1 MIIKTFEL
9 QKLKATKAKNFLFY
23 GENDG
28 YKNEIINEYFLK
40 KFKKNVNKY
49 DENEVLNNYD
59 SFVSN
64 LLNKSFFEENKLIII
79 SICSEKIF
87 NLAEEIIN
95 KDIQDIILIINSGA
109 LDKKS
114 KIRIL
119 FEKNKDTVCIPFY
132 EDDKK
137 TLNLLANN
145 FFKNKK
151 IFISQETINLL
162 VERCRGSRKSLDTEL
177 TKIENFSNN
186 KKRITTE
193 EIIKI
198 SNLAEDYSASE
209 LINNCL
215 SNNLKKTINI
225 LNENNYSSDDC
236 ILILRTM
243 LIKTKRLLK
252 LKKEVENSKNIDQ
265 VISSF
270 RPIIFWKEKE
280 IVKQQ
285 ILNCSSKEME
295 MLIYQINEI
304 EIQVKKNSANS
315 LNIINDFILN
325 KSIKSNNF
333 SL

>member
-28 YKNEIINEYFLK
+28 YKNQIINEYFLK

-79 SICSEKIF
+79 SRCSEKIF

-95 KDIQDIILIINSGA
+95 KDIQDITLIINSGL

-132 EDDKK
+132 ADDTK
-137 TLNLLANN
+137 TLSLLAYN

-151 IFISQETINLL
+151 IFVSQETINLL

-177 TKIENFSNN
+177 TKIENFSKN
-186 KKRITTE
+186 KDKITTE
-193 EIIKI
+193 EILKI
-198 SNLAEDYSASE
+198 SNLAEDYSVSE
-209 LINNCL
+209 LVNNCL
-215 SNNLKKTINI
+215 SKNLKKTINI

-243 LIKTKRLLK
+243 LIKAKRLLK
-252 LKKEVENSKNIDQ
+252 LKKEVEKSKNIDQ

-270 RPIIFWKEKE
+270 SPLIFWKEKE

-285 ILNCSSKEME
+285 ILNCSSEEIEK
-295 MLIYQINEI
+295 LIYQINEI
-304 EIQVKKNSANS
+304 EIQVKKN
-315 LNIINDFILN
+315 
-325 KSIKSNNF
+325 
-333 SL
+333 

>member
-9 QKLKATKAKNFLFY
+9 QKLKATKAKKFLFY

-28 YKNEIINEYFLK
+28 YKNQIINEYFMK
-40 KFKKNVNKY
+40 KFKKNTNRY

-59 SFVSN
+59 LFISN

-79 SICSEKIF
+79 SRCSEKIF

-95 KDIQDIILIINSGA
+95 KDIQDITLIINSGP

-132 EDDKK
+132 ADDTK
-137 TLNLLANN
+137 TLSLLINN

-151 IFISQETINLL
+151 IFVSQETINLL

-177 TKIENFSNN
+177 TKIENFTNN
-186 KKRITTE
+186 KKKITTE
-193 EIIKI
+193 EILKI
-198 SNLAEDYSASE
+198 SNLAENYSVFE
-209 LINNCL
+209 LINSCL
-215 SNNLKKTINI
+215 SKNLKKTINI

-252 LKKEVENSKNIDQ
+252 LIKEIKNSKNIDQ

-270 RPIIFWKEKE
+270 RPLIFWKEKE

-285 ILNCSSKEME
+285 ILNCSSDEME
-295 MLIYQINEI
+295 KLIYQINEI
-304 EIQVKKNSANS
+304 EIQIKKNSSNS
-315 LNIINDFILN
+315 LNIIYDFILN

>member
-9 QKLKATKAKNFLFY
+9 QKLKETKAKNFLFY

-28 YKNEIINEYFLK
+28 YKNQIINEYFLK

-132 EDDKK
+132 ADDTK

-145 FFKNKK
+145 FFKNKQ
-151 IFISQETINLL
+151 IFVSQETINLL

-186 KKRITTE
+186 KKKITTE
-193 EIIKI
+193 EILKI
-198 SNLAEDYSASE
+198 SNLAEDYSVSE
-209 LINNCL
+209 LVNNCL

-285 ILNCSSKEME
+285 ILNYSSEEIEK
-295 MLIYQINEI
+295 LIYQINEI

-325 KSIKSNNF
+325 KSIKSNSF

>member
-9 QKLKATKAKNFLFY
+9 QKLKATKVKNFLFY

-28 YKNEIINEYFLK
+28 YKNQIINDYFLT

-49 DENEVLNNYD
+49 DENEVLKNYD

-79 SICSEKIF
+79 SRCSEKIL

-95 KDIQDIILIINSGA
+95 KDIQDIILIINSGP

-119 FEKNKDTVCIPFY
+119 FEKNKDTICIPFY
-132 EDDKK
+132 ADDTK

-151 IFISQETINLL
+151 IYVSQETINLL
-162 VERCRGSRKSLDTEL
+162 IERCRGSRKSLDTEL
-177 TKIENFSNN
+177 TKIENFLNN
-186 KKRITTE
+186 KKKINTE
-193 EIIKI
+193 EILKI
-198 SNLAEDYSASE
+198 SNLAEDYSVSE

-270 RPIIFWKEKE
+270 RPMIFWKEKE

-285 ILNCSSKEME
+285 ILNCSSEEME
-295 MLIYQINEI
+295 KFIYQINEI
-304 EIQVKKNSANS
+304 EIQVKKNSSNS
-315 LNIINDFILN
+315 LNIISDFILN

-333 SL
+333 PL

>member
-23 GENDG
+23 GENEG
-28 YKNEIINEYFLK
+28 YKDQIINEYFLK
-40 KFKKNVNKY
+40 KFKNNANRY

-79 SICSEKIF
+79 SRCSEKIF
-87 NLAEEIIN
+87 NLIEEIIT
-95 KDIQDIILIINSGA
+95 KDIQEITLIINSGP

-114 KIRIL
+114 NIRIF
-119 FEKNKDTVCIPFY
+119 FEKNEDAVCVPFY
-132 EDDKK
+132 ADDTK
-137 TLNLLANN
+137 TLSLLAYN

-151 IFISQETINLL
+151 IFVSHETINLL

-186 KKRITTE
+186 KEKITTE
-193 EIIKI
+193 EILKI
-198 SNLAEDYSASE
+198 SNLAEDYSVSE

-215 SNNLKKTINI
+215 SKNLKKTINI
-225 LNENNYSSDDC
+225 LNENNYTSDDC
-236 ILILRTM
+236 IFILRTM
-243 LIKTKRLLK
+243 LIKAKRLLK
-252 LKKEVENSKNIDQ
+252 LKKEVENSKNIDKM
-265 VISSF
+265 ISLF
-270 RPIIFWKEKE
+270 RPLIFWKEKE

-285 ILNCSSKEME
+285 ILNCSIEEME
-295 MLIYQINEI
+295 KLIYQINEI

>member
-9 QKLKATKAKNFLFY
+9 QKLKATKAKKFLFY

-28 YKNEIINEYFLK
+28 YKDQIINEYFLK
-40 KFKKNVNKY
+40 KFNNNANKY

-79 SICSEKIF
+79 SRCTEKNF
-87 NLAEEIIN
+87 NLIKEIII
-95 KDIQDIILIINSGA
+95 KDIQEITLIINSGP

-114 KIRIL
+114 NIRIF
-119 FEKNKDTVCIPFY
+119 FEKNEDTVCIPFY
-132 EDDKK
+132 ADETK
-137 TLNLLANN
+137 TLSLLANN

-151 IFISQETINLL
+151 IFVSQETINLL

-177 TKIENFSNN
+177 NKIENLSNN
-186 KKRITTE
+186 KKKITIE

-198 SNLAEDYSASE
+198 SNLAENYSVSE
-209 LINNCL
+209 LVNNCL
-215 SNNLKKTINI
+215 SKNLKKTINI
-225 LNENNYSSDDC
+225 LNENNYSSEDC

-243 LIKTKRLLK
+243 LIKAKRLLN
-252 LKKEVENSKNIDQ
+252 LKKEVEKSKKIDQ

-270 RPIIFWKEKE
+270 RPLIFWKEKE
-280 IVKQQ
+280 IVRKQ
-285 ILNCSSKEME
+285 IVNCSSEEIEK
-295 MLIYQINEI
+295 LIYQINEI
-304 EIQVKKNSANS
+304 EIQVKKNSSNS
-315 LNIINDFILN
+315 LNIISDFILN
-325 KSIKSNNF
+325 KSIKANNL

>member
-9 QKLKATKAKNFLFY
+9 QKLKATKANNFLFY

-28 YKNEIINEYFLK
+28 YKNQIINEYFLK

-79 SICSEKIF
+79 SRCSDKIF

-95 KDIQDIILIINSGA
+95 KDIQDIILIINSGP

-119 FEKNKDTVCIPFY
+119 FEKNKDAVCIPFY
-132 EDDKK
+132 ADDTK
-137 TLNLLANN
+137 TLNLLANT
-145 FFKNKK
+145 FFKNNK
-151 IFISQETINLL
+151 ISISQETINLL
-162 VERCRGSRKSLDTEL
+162 IERCRGSRKSLDTEL

-186 KKRITTE
+186 KKKITTE
-193 EIIKI
+193 EILKI
-198 SNLAEDYSASE
+198 SNLAEDYSVSE

-215 SNNLKKTINI
+215 SKNLKKTINI

-243 LIKTKRLLK
+243 LIKAKRLLK

-265 VISSF
+265 IISLF
-270 RPIIFWKEKE
+270 RPLIFWKEKE

-285 ILNCSSKEME
+285 ILNCSSEEME
-295 MLIYQINEI
+295 KLIYQINEI

>member
-28 YKNEIINEYFLK
+28 YKNQIINEYFLK

-79 SICSEKIF
+79 SRCSEKIS
-87 NLAEEIIN
+87 NLIEEIIT
-95 KDIQDIILIINSGA
+95 KDIQEITLIINSGP

-132 EDDKK
+132 ADDTK
-137 TLNLLANN
+137 TLRLLTYD

-177 TKIENFSNN
+177 TKIENFSKN
-186 KKRITTE
+186 KDKITTE
-193 EIIKI
+193 EILKI
-198 SNLAEDYSASE
+198 SNLAEDYSVSE
-209 LINNCL
+209 LVNNCL
-215 SNNLKKTINI
+215 SKNLKKTINI

-243 LIKTKRLLK
+243 LIKAKRLLK

-265 VISSF
+265 IISLF
-270 RPIIFWKEKE
+270 RPLIFWKEKE

-285 ILNCSSKEME
+285 ILNCSSEEME
-295 MLIYQINEI
+295 KLIYQINEI
-304 EIQVKKNSANS
+304 EIQVKKNSSNS
-315 LNIINDFILN
+315 LNIISDFILN
-325 KSIKSNNF
+325 KSIKANNL

>member
-9 QKLKATKAKNFLFY
+9 QKLKATKVKNFLFY

-28 YKNEIINEYFLK
+28 YKNQIINDYFLT

-49 DENEVLNNYD
+49 DENEVLKNYD

-79 SICSEKIF
+79 SRCSEKIL

-95 KDIQDIILIINSGA
+95 KDIQDIILIINSGP

-119 FEKNKDTVCIPFY
+119 FEKNKDTICIPFY
-132 EDDKK
+132 ADDTK

-151 IFISQETINLL
+151 IYVSQETINLL
-162 VERCRGSRKSLDTEL
+162 IERCRGSRKSLDTEL
-177 TKIENFSNN
+177 TKIENFLNN
-186 KKRITTE
+186 KKKINTE
-193 EIIKI
+193 EILKI
-198 SNLAEDYSASE
+198 SNLAEDYSVSE

-285 ILNCSSKEME
+285 ILNCSSEEME
-295 MLIYQINEI
+295 KFIYQINEI
-304 EIQVKKNSANS
+304 EIQVKKNSSNS
-315 LNIINDFILN
+315 LNIISDFILN

-333 SL
+333 PL

>member
-28 YKNEIINEYFLK
+28 YKKQIINEYFLK
-40 KFKKNVNKY
+40 EFKKNVNKY

-79 SICSEKIF
+79 SRCSEKII
-87 NLAEEIIN
+87 NLAEEIIT
-95 KDIQDIILIINSGA
+95 KDIQDITIIINSGP

-114 KIRIL
+114 KIRNL

-132 EDDKK
+132 VDDAK
-137 TLNLLANN
+137 TLSILAYN

-151 IFISQETINLL
+151 IFVSQETINLL

-177 TKIENFSNN
+177 TKIESFSKN
-186 KKRITTE
+186 KDKITTE
-193 EIIKI
+193 EILKI
-198 SNLAEDYSASE
+198 SNLAEDYSVSE

-225 LNENNYSSDDC
+225 LNENNYSSNDC

-252 LKKEVENSKNIDQ
+252 IKKEVEKSKKIDQ

-270 RPIIFWKEKE
+270 SPLIFWKEKE

-285 ILNCSSKEME
+285 ILNCSSEEME
-295 MLIYQINEI
+295 KLISVSYTHLTLPTNRE
-304 EIQVKKNSANS
+304 V
-315 LNIINDFILN
+315 
-325 KSIKSNNF
+325 
-333 SL
+333 